1 MYIYYTLRY
10 NVKCNEVVSMLNEWC
25 KFLNLFLCD
34 LYTLCKL
41 SGKKNFMIKILIL
54 ILLHITSDYLIL
66 KFVMKKLLSLRVLKF
81 PSMIKLNFS
90 NGLYSLS
97 IFHIEIYKYFSPRNI
112 FQKSNHLPPFNIP
125 LSNKY
130 LTTKTYEISC
140 LYNLFMFC

>member
-1 MYIYYTLRY
+1 MHICGLYQLFYIIYKMYIYYTLRY
-10 NVKCNEVVSMLNEWC
+10 NVKSNEVVSMLNEWC

-112 FQKSNHLPPFNIP
+112 FQKVIICHHSIYLCLINI
-125 LSNKY
+125 
-130 LTTKTYEISC
+130 
-140 LYNLFMFC
+140 